1 MHIDAKPIDL
11 KLSVPFRI
19 SRGVQQV
26 ASNAIVQVNHKEY
39 TGYGE
44 AAPDEYYGENVETV
58 LACITTFAG
67 NLGGDPFVI
76 DDSMRQ
82 HNKIIPRHPSAK
94 AAVGIALYHLRCKTL
109 NAPPDK
115 YTAPT

>member
-1 MHIDAKPIDL
+1 MENSVLINQEKKELITMHIDAKPIDL
-11 KLSVPFRI
+11 KLTVPFRI

-67 NLGGDPFVI
+67 TLADDPFVS
-76 DDSMRQ
+76 DDLILLLDT
-82 HNKIIPRHPSAK
+82 IIRIHP
-94 AAVGIALYHLRCKTL
+94 
-109 NAPPDK
+109 
-115 YTAPT
+115 